1 MIKMPKAKLPKP
13 MIPVTKVDVIGT
25 LVMLELGQEEYIL
38 FRDVKPS
45 TLRTT
50 SSRLKGKIFDISE
63 LGLMEWQDNAQA
75 LK

>member
-38 FRDVKPS
+38 FRSVYSPLYILVIHCICVS
-45 TLRTT
+45 LY
-50 SSRLKGKIFDISE
+50 LLI
-63 LGLMEWQDNAQA
+63 NA
-75 LK
+75 